1 MSKRSLENLKPFN
14 KIPKEEQKRI
24 SSKAG
29 KASVVARRKKA
40 ALRMALDTLLTLEVS
55 DPKTKRQLEEM
66 GLTPDN
72 QTLLALST
80 FQQAING
87 NQKAAELIIKT
98 VSNKDVLEKLE
109 QVENQSQY
117 VQSLILKD
125 LLNDEAN
132 TEYEIGVIHGLS
144 MVQESLD
151 LLRASIYKGIGIKK

>member
-98 VSNKDVLEKLE
+98 VSNKDVLDIDEQKEKIKGLTLE
-109 QVENQSQY
+109 N
-117 VQSLILKD
+117 KKT
-125 LLNDEAN
+125 EAN
-132 TEYEIGVIHGLS
+132 MSGSKSSIVIVSDWKDGTD
-144 MVQESLD
+144 E
-151 LLRASIYKGIGIKK
+151 K